1 LTTLDD
7 RIDATQQERPGLH
20 ATPLGLAAVAIPV
33 FGWSVA
39 NTIVKLTDIPVVEFI
54 FYRLWL
60 GSACMIIVLLAAR
73 RRITWQVVKRSAPAG
88 VLFALNLV
96 LFFEAIRR
104 TGVADVLLIAAL
116 QPALVLVV
124 AGRWFGEHPSRKDL
138 TWALVSV
145 GCVALS
151 ILGSSENAVW
161 SLQGDILAV
170 GALFVF
176 TAYFLLSKR
185 VRQDVQAIEF
195 MTTVTLVAA
204 IIMTPVAV
212 ATGDGFGGFEG
223 NDWLLL
229 ALFVLTAQA
238 GHLMVA
244 WAHSQVDV
252 TVSSLLVLAEPVL
265 SAIAALI
272 LLGEPM
278 TVLQVAGGLL
288 ALGAVGSIVWR
299 ATRSSPEAEVVPV
312 EVAPE

>member
-1 LTTLDD
+1 MAETTQLQ
-7 RIDATQQERPGLH
+7 AERSPGLH

-33 FGWSVA
+33 IGWSFA
-39 NTIVKLTDIPVVEFI
+39 NTIVKLTEIPVVEFT

-60 GSACMIIVLLAAR
+60 GAAAMVVLSLATR
-73 RRITWQVVKRSAPAG
+73 RRLSWRILRRSAPAG

-96 LFFEAIRR
+96 LFFEAIRH

-124 AGRWFGEHPSRKDL
+124 AGRWFGEHPSRRDV

-145 GCVALS
+145 GFVALS

-161 SLQGDILAV
+161 SLEGDLLAV

-176 TAYFLLSKR
+176 TAYFLLSKH
-185 VRQDVQAIEF
+185 VREEVQAIEF

-204 IIMTPVAV
+204 VVITPVAF
-212 ATGDGFGGFEG
+212 ATGDGFGGFEA
-223 NDWLLL
+223 NDWILLGV
-229 ALFVLTAQA
+229 FVVTAQA

-244 WAHSQVDV
+244 WAHSKVDV
-252 TVSSLLVLAEPVL
+252 TVSSLVILGEPVF

-272 LLGEPM
+272 LLGEPV
-278 TVLQVAGGLL
+278 TALQVAGGLL
-288 ALGAVGSIVWR
+288 AVGAVGSIVLR
-299 ATRSSPEAEVVPV
+299 ATRSSSDLAPV
-312 EVAPE
+312 EAVPE

>member
-1 LTTLDD
+1 MAE
-7 RIDATQQERPGLH
+7 ITQLEAERRPGLH

-33 FGWSVA
+33 IGWSFA
-39 NTIVKLTDIPVVEFI
+39 NTIVKLTEIPVVEFT

-60 GSACMIIVLLAAR
+60 GSAAMVVLSLAKR
-73 RRITWQVVKRSAPAG
+73 RRLSWRIVRRSAPAG

-96 LFFEAIRR
+96 LFFEAIRH

-124 AGRWFGEHPSRKDL
+124 AGRWFGEHPSRRDV

-161 SLQGDILAV
+161 SLEGDLLAV

-176 TAYFLLSKR
+176 TAYFLLSKHLR
-185 VRQDVQAIEF
+185 EDIQAIEF

-204 IIMTPVAV
+204 VVITPVAF
-212 ATGDGFGGFEG
+212 ATGDGFGGFEA
-223 NDWLLL
+223 NDWVLLG
-229 ALFVLTAQA
+229 LFVITAQA

-244 WAHSQVDV
+244 WAHSKVDV
-252 TVSSLLVLAEPVL
+252 TVSSLVILGEPVF

-272 LLGEPM
+272 LLGEPV

-288 ALGAVGSIVWR
+288 AVGAVGSIVVR
-299 ATRSSPEAEVVPV
+299 ATRSSTDLAPV
-312 EVAPE
+312 EAVPE

>member
-1 LTTLDD
+1 MAEITELE
-7 RIDATQQERPGLH
+7 QQQRSPGLH

-33 FGWSVA
+33 IGWSFA
-39 NTIVKLTDIPVVEFI
+39 NTIVKLVDIPVVEFI
-54 FYRLWL
+54 FYRLWISVGL
-60 GSACMIIVLLAAR
+60 MVVVSLAAR
-73 RRITWQVVKRSAPAG
+73 RRLTWQIVRRSAPAG

-104 TGVADVLLIAAL
+104 TGIADVLLIAAL

-124 AGRWFGEHPSRKDL
+124 AGRWFGERPSRKDV
-138 TWALVSV
+138 TWSLISV
-145 GCVALS
+145 GCVGLS

-161 SLQGDILAV
+161 SLEGDLLAV

-204 IIMTPVAV
+204 VVITPVAI
-212 ATGDGFGGFEG
+212 ATGDGFGGFSTE
-223 NDWLLL
+223 DWLLMG
-229 ALFVLTAQA
+229 LFVIVVQA
-238 GHLMVA
+238 GHLMLA

-252 TVSSLLVLAEPVL
+252 TVSSLVILGEPVI

-272 LLGEPM
+272 VLGEPV
-278 TVLQVAGGLL
+278 TALQVTGGLL
-288 ALGAVGSIVWR
+288 AVGAVGSIVWR
-299 ATRSSPEAEVVPV
+299 AARASPDVLPG